1 MKICQGLLQIF
12 QILAIYVYLCRKS
25 FWKHLLVARR
35 ATLFAFGI
43 GMQNILSQTKSVLYA
58 SDMLASLQM
67 IVIVIVYNRFHN
79 SIPMQTTFCL
89 LERKVPKRTEVLFI
103 SYVGIP
109 NNAY

>member
-1 MKICQGLLQIF
+1 MKICQGLLQIS
-12 QILAIYVYLCRKS
+12 AIYVYLCRKS

-35 ATLFAFGI
+35 ATLFTFGI
-43 GMQNILSQTKSVLYA
+43 GMQNILRQTKSVLYA

-89 LERKVPKRTEVLFI
+89 LEIKVPKRTEVLFI
-103 SYVGIP
+103 SNVGIP
-109 NNAY
+109 NNVY